1 MDSKSYLE
9 NVEKLREL
17 IKDVD
22 IAMLTT
28 MDQDGSLRSRPMGTQ
43 DFEFDGDLWFFT
55 SVDTAKVSEIKT
67 ENRVNV
73 SYAAPDKNR
82 YISVSGTA
90 TLINDKAKMKEYWS
104 PIYKIYFPDGLEDP
118 NLRLLKIKVEKA
130 EYWDGPNGL
139 IPTIIGFAKGL
150 IGKEEDLGENEKL
163 QLKN

>member
-73 SYAAPDKNR
+73 SYAAPDRNR

-118 NLRLLKIKVEKA
+118 AAAAQN
-130 EYWDGPNGL
+130 
-139 IPTIIGFAKGL
+139 
-150 IGKEEDLGENEKL
+150 
-163 QLKN
+163 QS